1 MLSSR
6 GWGVRMG
13 QLILLLVVVS
23 SIMSTEAT
31 TLHFDDLDAPFNVDA
46 PFRDPVVEVLSRR
59 PRQIALATKF
69 NTTENVTP
77 GTVLGQLAA
86 IYVGPTGGGGNFT

>member
-1 MLSSR
+1 
-6 GWGVRMG
+6 MG
-13 QLILLLVVVS
+13 QLMLLLVVVS
-23 SIMSTEAT
+23 SIEAI
-31 TLHFDDLDAPFNVDA
+31 TLNFDDLDAPFNADA
-46 PFRDPVVEVLSRR
+46 PFGDPVVEVLSRR

-69 NTTENVTP
+69 NTTENVIP